1 MTPNATSNTF
11 KQGSLVNNG
20 GTRSLVIEFGE
31 PTLSID
37 TDRRHALVRLIQTVY
52 GVDKAEVTKTGVKV
66 DITVVLPQ
74 MVKDIYDAV
83 MNALMLN
90 EVIPNAL
97 TWPDYVDTTK
107 TECMA

>member
-1 MTPNATSNTF
+1 MMPNATSNSF
-11 KQGSLVNNG
+11 KRSSLVNNG

-37 TDRRHALVRLIQTVY
+37 TDRRQALVRLIQTVY
-52 GVDKAEVTKTGVKV
+52 GVDKAEVIETGVKI
-66 DITVVLPQ
+66 DITVIEDES
-74 MVKDIYDAV
+74 VKDIYNAV

-97 TWPDYVDTTK
+97 TWPDYMDLTRE
-107 TECMA
+107 ECMA